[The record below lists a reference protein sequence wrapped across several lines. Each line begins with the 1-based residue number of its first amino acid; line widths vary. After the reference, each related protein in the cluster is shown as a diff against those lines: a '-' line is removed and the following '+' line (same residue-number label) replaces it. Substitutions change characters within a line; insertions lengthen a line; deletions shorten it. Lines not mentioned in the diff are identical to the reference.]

1 MLMRIIMIRSGI
13 SMSVVL
19 SLAMTTSAHAASK
32 QDEHRIELN
41 FGGHS
46 SFLTLKPSVPTPQI
60 QTINPE
66 TLGKLETS
74 NGKTWTTISP
84 KSTSSDETITTFKG
98 LNANGIKLAI
108 INNPHLNSNL
118 NKPSNLT
125 ILINQASSPMIIG
138 DLEVLGKRSDLVLVS
153 PSGITCD
160 SCSFKN
166 VGRVTFVGGTYDTRN
181 KKVKATSYVA
191 IKNKGLTTSGA
202 DIVDIIA
209 ANIDISA
216 PINTLDKV
224 SMTGDGSYTIDPK
237 GNKTAAQTNVMLIA
251 GDNTVNYIDHDIF
264 VEKGTSNLNSLTIK
278 KPILASGVFIHNNG
292 SIYFPLINREKYE
305 PSISTLSD
313 IKVLSQLS
321 GSPVLSQGHI
331 KISSFSDIV
340 MEDAWVA
347 SESSVNIEARNINI
361 RPSSS
366 FKHES
371 IIADNTKIIAAHSI
385 LNLGLISSNDISIA
399 ALDYRN
405 KGGELMAKNDIF
417 IDTQGN
423 MINSHSGLIVGSNIA
438 INSKN
443 TIENGITTPWKCEIP
458 KLFDSP
464 KWGQG
469 NIHIPKDKI
478 DLGLGTG
485 LILNSNAY
493 QCSLLQRKYHKK
505 EDRQA
510 HILGFSVALNANKI
524 INSNPKMDIFSSLED
539 YKSRH
544 IRNENRNHNDDL
556 ITIGDSSDVSII
568 AENNLNIKSTTEIR
582 NGSSSIEVLNGNLSI
597 ETAQIINERYYIASK
612 THIENVPWESPTP
625 INETCKNQREK
636 LSTYKVFFGETA
648 TPIVFENVNF
658 IKHHIYMFFEND
670 NILAENMVA
679 KYLEHINLHTKGC
692 DKYLTPYYP
701 NKTIT
706 IQKKEQYLTAI
717 SPVPRILV
725 GNNLFIQSHNNQPAK
740 LYNEAGNIEVLG
752 HFSGALSELKNLGI
766 LLQKSKIESTTTQHY
781 QNYCSRRVFGRCIK
795 RKSKHWTT
803 TSEKLLSQENTDQ
816 VPALFYLHQGSLS
829 VRGVNNGIVNSDGI
843 IQTGNITY
851 GKL

>member
-1 MLMRIIMIRSGI
+1 MIRSGI

-46 SFLTLKPSVPTPQI
+46 GFLTLKPSVPTPQI
-60 QTINPE
+60 QAINPE

-74 NGKTWTTISP
+74 DGKTWTTISP
-84 KSTSSDETITTFKG
+84 ISTSSDETITTFKG
-98 LNANGIKLAI
+98 LNANGTKLAI

-166 VGRVTFVGGTYDTRN
+166 VGRVTFVGGAYDTRN
-181 KKVKATSYVA
+181 KKIKATSYVA
-191 IKNKGLTTSGA
+191 IKNRGLTTSSA

-209 ANIDISA
+209 ANIDLSA

-224 SMTGDGSYTIDPK
+224 SVTRDGSYTIDPK

-313 IKVLSQLS
+313 IKVLAQFS

-331 KISSFSDIV
+331 KISSFSNIV
-340 MEDAWVA
+340 MEDSWVT
-347 SESSVNIEARNINI
+347 SESSVHIEAKNIEIK
-361 RPSSS
+361 PSPS

-371 IIADNTKIIAAHSI
+371 IIADNTKLIAAHEI
-385 LNLGLISSNDISIA
+385 LNFGLISSNDISIA

-464 KWGQG
+464 KRGQG

-485 LILNSNAY
+485 LILNSNTY
-493 QCSLLQRKYHKK
+493 QCSLLKRKYHKK

-510 HILGFSVALNANKI
+510 NILGFSVALNANKI

-539 YKSRH
+539 YKNRH
-544 IRNENRNHNDDL
+544 IRNENRNPNDDL
-556 ITIGDSSDVSII
+556 ITISDSSDVSII
-568 AENNLNIKSTTEIR
+568 AENNLNIKSTEKII

-597 ETAQIINERYYIASK
+597 VSPEIRNERYYISGN
-612 THIENVPWESPTP
+612 TETIEVPWEPEKP
-625 INETCKNQREK
+625 ITAECVDLENRTFNSHKIKFLSLRKNIRDLEAFVALLSFGIPGSELLKYDPKKMLTELIEIEK
-636 LSTYKVFFGETA
+636 
-648 TPIVFENVNF
+648 IC
-658 IKHHIYMFFEND
+658 ND
-670 NILAENMVA
+670 FLPPWDPKN
-679 KYLEHINLHTKGC
+679 
-692 DKYLTPYYP
+692 
-701 NKTIT
+701 NKEIT
-706 IQKKEQYLTAI
+706 ILKKQQYLTAI

-795 RKSKHWTT
+795 RKSKHWIT
-803 TSEKLLSQENTDQ
+803 TSEKLLSLENTDQ

>member
-1 MLMRIIMIRSGI
+1 MIRSGI
-13 SMSVVL
+13 SMSIVL

-46 SFLTLKPSVPTPQI
+46 GFLTLKPSVPTPQI
-60 QTINPE
+60 QAINPE

-74 NGKTWTTISP
+74 NSKTWTTISP
-84 KSTSSDETITTFKG
+84 ISTSSDETITTFKG
-98 LNANGIKLAI
+98 LNANGTKLAI

-181 KKVKATSYVA
+181 KKIKATSYVA
-191 IKNKGLTTSGA
+191 IKNRGLTTSSA

-209 ANIDISA
+209 ANIDLSA

-224 SMTGDGSYTIDPK
+224 SVTRDGSYTIDPK
-237 GNKTAAQTNVMLIA
+237 GNKTATQTNVMLIA

-313 IKVLSQLS
+313 IKVLAQFS

-340 MEDAWVA
+340 MEDSWVT
-347 SESSVNIEARNINI
+347 SESSVHIEAKNIEIK
-361 RPSSS
+361 PSPS

-371 IIADNTKIIAAHSI
+371 IIADNTKLIAANEI
-385 LNLGLISSNDISIA
+385 LNFGLISSNDISIA

-405 KGGELMAKNDIF
+405 KGGELMAQNDIF

-423 MINSHSGLIVGSNIA
+423 MINSHSGLIAGSNIA

-458 KLFDSP
+458 RLFDSP
-464 KWGQG
+464 KRGQG
-469 NIHIPKDKI
+469 NIHILKDKI

-485 LILNSNAY
+485 LILNSNTY
-493 QCSLLQRKYHKK
+493 QCSLLKRKYHKK

-510 HILGFSVALNANKI
+510 NILGFSVALNANKI

-539 YKSRH
+539 YKNRH
-544 IRNENRNHNDDL
+544 IRNDNHNPNDDL
-556 ITIGDSSDVSII
+556 ITISDSSDVSII
-568 AENNLNIKSTTEIR
+568 AENNLNIKSTEKII

-597 ETAQIINERYYIASK
+597 ISPEIRNERYYVSGN
-612 THIENVPWESPTP
+612 TETIEVPWEPEKPITAECVDLENRIFNLHKIKFLSLRKIIRDLEAFVSLLSFGIPGSDLLKYDPEKMLTELREIEKICNDFLPPWSP
-625 INETCKNQREK
+625 KNQE
-636 LSTYKVFFGETA
+636 
-648 TPIVFENVNF
+648 
-658 IKHHIYMFFEND
+658 
-670 NILAENMVA
+670 
-679 KYLEHINLHTKGC
+679 
-692 DKYLTPYYP
+692 
-701 NKTIT
+701 IT
-706 IQKKEQYLTAI
+706 ILKKQQYLTAL
-717 SPVPRILV
+717 SPVPRILA

-803 TSEKLLSQENTDQ
+803 TSEKLLSLENTDQ

>member
-1 MLMRIIMIRSGI
+1 M
-13 SMSVVL
+13 
-19 SLAMTTSAHAASK
+19 
-32 QDEHRIELN
+32 
-41 FGGHS
+41 
-46 SFLTLKPSVPTPQI
+46 
-60 QTINPE
+60 
-66 TLGKLETS
+66 
-74 NGKTWTTISP
+74 
-84 KSTSSDETITTFKG
+84 
-98 LNANGIKLAI
+98 
-108 INNPHLNSNL
+108 
-118 NKPSNLT
+118 
-125 ILINQASSPMIIG
+125 
-138 DLEVLGKRSDLVLVS
+138 
-153 PSGITCD
+153 
-160 SCSFKN
+160 
-166 VGRVTFVGGTYDTRN
+166 
-181 KKVKATSYVA
+181 A

-209 ANIDISA
+209 ANIDLSA

-224 SMTGDGSYTIDPK
+224 SMTGDGSYAIDPK

-251 GDNTVNYIDHDIF
+251 GNNTVNYINHDIF

-292 SIYFPLINREKYE
+292 SIYFPLINKEKYE
-305 PSISTLSD
+305 PSISTLSN
-313 IKVLSQLS
+313 IKVLTQFS

-340 MEDAWVA
+340 MEDSWVT
-347 SESSVNIEARNINI
+347 SESSVHIEAKNIDI
-361 RPSSS
+361 KPSPS

-371 IIADNTKIIAAHSI
+371 IIADNTKLIAAHKI

-399 ALDYRN
+399 AIDYKN

-417 IDTQGN
+417 IDAQGN
-423 MINSHSGLIVGSNIA
+423 MVNSHSGLIVGSNIA

-443 TIENGITTPWKCEIP
+443 TIENGITTPWECEDP
-458 KLFDSP
+458 RLFDSP

-478 DLGLGTG
+478 DLGLGAG
-485 LILNSNAY
+485 LISNSSTY
-493 QCSLLQRKYHKK
+493 QCSLLHRKYHKK

-524 INSNPKMDIFSSLED
+524 INSNPKMDIFSNLED
-539 YKSRH
+539 YKNRH
-544 IRNENRNHNDDL
+544 LRNENRNPNDDL
-556 ITIGDSSDVSII
+556 ITISDSSDVSII

-582 NGSSSIEVLNGNLSI
+582 NGSSSIEVLNGNLSMLSPSI
-597 ETAQIINERYYIASK
+597 RNERYYISGN
-612 THIENVPWESPTP
+612 TETLEVPWEPERPITP
-625 INETCKNQREK
+625 ECISLEKSIISSYKINFSEIRDKINTLEFQYLGRGHNNILEFLEELESIEKKCKEFIPP
-636 LSTYKVFFGETA
+636 LSTNNRKVT
-648 TPIVFENVNF
+648 
-658 IKHHIYMFFEND
+658 
-670 NILAENMVA
+670 IL
-679 KYLEHINLHTKGC
+679 
-692 DKYLTPYYP
+692 
-701 NKTIT
+701 
-706 IQKKEQYLTAI
+706 KKQQYLTTL

-725 GNNLFIQSHNNQPAK
+725 GNNLLIQSHNNQPAK

-752 HFSGALSELKNLGI
+752 HFTGALSELKNLGI

-781 QNYCSRRVFGRCIK
+781 QNYCSRRVFGKCIK

>member
-13 SMSVVL
+13 SISIVL

-46 SFLTLKPSVPTPQI
+46 GFLTLKPSVPTPQI

-209 ANIDISA
+209 ANIDLSA

-313 IKVLSQLS
+313 IKVLAQFSA
-321 GSPVLSQGHI
+321 SPVLSQGHI

-340 MEDAWVA
+340 MEDAWLA
-347 SESSVNIEARNINI
+347 SESSVNIEAQNINI

-539 YKSRH
+539 YKNRH
-544 IRNENRNHNDDL
+544 IRNENRNPNDDL
-556 ITIGDSSDVSII
+556 ITISDSSDVSII
-568 AENNLNIKSTTEIR
+568 AENNLNIKSTEKII

-597 ETAQIINERYYIASK
+597 VSPEIRNERYYISGN
-612 THIENVPWESPTP
+612 TETIEVPWEPEKPITLECVNLEERIIKSHSISFIEIRDKIRDLDLLNFFLYGGGMGITLGFDLDKMREELREIEKKCTEFIPPLSP
-625 INETCKNQREK
+625 KNQE
-636 LSTYKVFFGETA
+636 
-648 TPIVFENVNF
+648 
-658 IKHHIYMFFEND
+658 
-670 NILAENMVA
+670 
-679 KYLEHINLHTKGC
+679 
-692 DKYLTPYYP
+692 
-701 NKTIT
+701 IT
-706 IQKKEQYLTAI
+706 ILKKQQYLTAL

-740 LYNEAGNIEVLG
+740 LYNEAGNVEVLG

-781 QNYCSRRVFGRCIK
+781 QNYCSRRVFGKCIK

>member
-13 SMSVVL
+13 SISIVL

-46 SFLTLKPSVPTPQI
+46 GFLTLKPSVPTPQI

-209 ANIDISA
+209 ANIDLSA

-313 IKVLSQLS
+313 IKVLAQFSA
-321 GSPVLSQGHI
+321 SPVLSQGHI

-340 MEDAWVA
+340 MEDAWLA
-347 SESSVNIEARNINI
+347 SESSVNIEAQNINI

-485 LILNSNAY
+485 LILNSNTY
-493 QCSLLQRKYHKK
+493 QCSLLKRKYHKK

-510 HILGFSVALNANKI
+510 NILGFSVALNANKI
-524 INSNPKMDIFSSLED
+524 INSNPKIDIFSSLED
-539 YKSRH
+539 YKNRH
-544 IRNENRNHNDDL
+544 IRNDNHNPNDDL
-556 ITIGDSSDVSII
+556 ITISDSSDVSII
-568 AENNLNIKSTTEIR
+568 AENNLNIKSTEKII

-597 ETAQIINERYYIASK
+597 ISPEIRNERYYISGN
-612 THIENVPWESPTP
+612 TETIEVPWEPEKPITLECIDLENEQIKKYKTSFKEIHDVISGLRFLFYHHGEYTVRDNLVELEKIAEKCKDFIPPWSP
-625 INETCKNQREK
+625 KNQE
-636 LSTYKVFFGETA
+636 
-648 TPIVFENVNF
+648 
-658 IKHHIYMFFEND
+658 
-670 NILAENMVA
+670 
-679 KYLEHINLHTKGC
+679 
-692 DKYLTPYYP
+692 
-701 NKTIT
+701 IT
-706 IQKKEQYLTAI
+706 ILKKQQYLTAL

-781 QNYCSRRVFGRCIK
+781 KNYCSRRVFGRCIK